1 MFAVLSEWL
10 FVLLIGTNVFW
21 AWQVH
26 RLVNKLMS
34 RNYFEFKE
42 ADKPREKVEPKV
54 QQAID
59 DSEDYGGISELTGN
73 V

>member
-1 MFAVLSEWL
+1 MQSEYLAVL
-10 FVLLIGTNVFW
+10 LLASNAFW

-42 ADKPREKVEPKV
+42 AGKPAEKEKVNV
-54 QQAID
+54 QKFVEHP
-59 DSEDYGGISELTGN
+59 EDYGGISELTGSI
-73 V
+73 